1 MGKSVLGLDDDAG
14 ADGTTALADSEAEA
28 LLDSDRGNQLNVHID
43 VVAGH
48 AHLSALGQGDDAG
61 DVGGAEIEL
70 GTIVV
75 EERGVT
81 TALFLGQN
89 VDLTDELG
97 EGVNGAG
104 L

>member
-1 MGKSVLGLDDDAG
+1 MAMGGD
-14 ADGTTALADSEAEA
+14 
-28 LLDSDRGNQLNVHID
+28 QLHVHLD

-61 DVGGAEIEL
+61 HVSGTEVEL

-81 TALFLGQN
+81 AALSSFFS
-89 VDLTDELG
+89 T
-97 EGVNGAG
+97 
-104 L
+104 